1 VTGLGIGGA
10 AIRLT
15 TVLASALAL
24 SACGGS
30 GSGSNV
36 SGQNLVGEQG
46 LTQVVTTAQY
56 IAVLNLV
63 PPEQMY
69 TSQEAQA
76 VPPGGAGELI
86 LIGRRA
92 PIGPLTRH
100 TEIHIYAKATGA
112 AVSDATVTMTLR
124 DHVTGQTIPIEAT
137 KMQDLALGP
146 IDVHY
151 GNNVTIA
158 TGHEFT
164 LTATIN
170 SDTASFTGILA

>member
-1 VTGLGIGGA
+1 MGIGGA
-10 AIRLT
+10 TAIRLT
-15 TVLASALAL
+15 AVLVSALAL
-24 SACGGS
+24 SACSGS
-30 GSGSNV
+30 GSGSNG

-46 LTQVVTTAQY
+46 LTQVVTTARY
-56 IAVLNLV
+56 IVVLNVV

-69 TSQEAQA
+69 NRQEAA
-76 VPPGGAGELI
+76 SVPPGGAGELI
-86 LIGRRA
+86 LIGRKA

-100 TEIHIYAKATGA
+100 TEIHIYTKDAGA
-112 AVSDATVTMTLR
+112 VVSDATVTMTLR
-124 DHVTGQTIPIEAT
+124 DHASGQSLAIEAT

-170 SDTASFTGILA
+170 ADAASFTGILA